1 MEGRASARILLFLP
15 QLQPQSSSSGA
26 DRLRPRWPGHTERN
40 PTSPSSPFHPHPTP
54 SFQGKQFPVFI
65 SLPFTAALPQG
76 IGNLLSN
83 VDDRRDFGHSQ
94 YYCILYPFWLVCADV
109 LYVWSLIANFKDIS
123 RTLCISISTE
133 HHAGASERQR
143 TLLQVKL
150 GVEGK
155 EGAGER
161 FLRARC
167 GCGDAGGAAVTGRGE
182 RRNGHVTRCREV
194 MYVKVSLIF
203 SDRVHD
209 PS

>member
-1 MEGRASARILLFLP
+1 M
-15 QLQPQSSSSGA
+15 
-26 DRLRPRWPGHTERN
+26 
-40 PTSPSSPFHPHPTP
+40 
-54 SFQGKQFPVFI
+54 
-65 SLPFTAALPQG
+65 G

-83 VDDRRDFGHSQ
+83 VDDRRDFRHSQ